1 VQGRT
6 LDKVTL
12 ELQGTRTMIINSE
25 TKASPCDPYNLYIQ
39 LSRCTSLDGIT
50 LVSRARTKDIV
61 DNKVPSDMIAAEE
74 RLERLNQS
82 TIRAEEDAWDW

>member
-1 VQGRT
+1 MTDGEAR
-6 LDKVTL
+6 
-12 ELQGTRTMIINSE
+12 
-25 TKASPCDPYNLYIQ
+25 ASPFDPYSLYVQ

-50 LVSRARTKDIV
+50 LISRARTKDIV